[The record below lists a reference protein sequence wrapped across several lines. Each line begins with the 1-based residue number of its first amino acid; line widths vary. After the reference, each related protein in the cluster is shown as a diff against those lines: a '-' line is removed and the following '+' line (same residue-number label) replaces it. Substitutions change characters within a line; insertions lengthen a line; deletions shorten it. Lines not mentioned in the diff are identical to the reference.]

1 MGARAVATNPDL
13 NDIVSEA
20 ISPALALL
28 PPAMDSRLARVL
40 LLTIGLQESQY
51 LTRVQ
56 MAGGPARGYWQFE
69 HGTPATRGGVTGV
82 YLHKATAELLNQ
94 VCNERGHAFVVTDIY
109 NALTWDDVLA
119 AALARLLMW
128 TDPHP
133 LPTDSA
139 GGWDMYMRTWR
150 PGKPH
155 PARWPGYYQRATS
168 VVQPAD

>member
-1 MGARAVATNPDL
+1 MATAPGLDEVI
-13 NDIVSEA
+13 NDA
-20 ISPALALL
+20 INPALALL
-28 PPAMDSRLARVL
+28 PPQMTSDAARVL
-40 LLTIGLQESQY
+40 LLAIGLQESQF

-56 MAGGPARGYWQFE
+56 MAGGPARGWWQFE

-82 YLHKATAELLNQ
+82 YLHKATAELLNH
-94 VCNERGHAFVVTDIY
+94 VCNQRGHAFVVTDIY

-155 PARWPGYYQRATS
+155 PARWPGFFARAADQ
-168 VVQPAD
+168 VKPATHD